1 MPGSPMLVDRPP
13 AIHFTPSLW
22 WRLLAPLQRHVTIT
36 DLYAANLT
44 ANSSGDPRIM
54 GTGKSRLLLVAD

>member
-1 MPGSPMLVDRPP
+1 MPGSPMLADRPP

-22 WRLLAPLQRHVTIT
+22 WSLLAPLQRHVTTT
-36 DLYAANLT
+36 DLSAGNLP